1 MRPWEDKNFKIILKD
16 IKKILLVR
24 LRLIGDVLMT
34 TPSVKILR
42 NALPSAKI
50 YYLVEPPQ
58 DELLEGN
65 PDIDRLIV
73 INRKA
78 SFKELF
84 EVIRKIRKE
93 KFDVAIDFHGG
104 PRASILTLLSGA
116 KIKVGYSY
124 SPRKVFYHVKVERG
138 VKDGFIH
145 SVINQLNLLKGLG
158 MEWQDIPPLFMPDI
172 DEKDKEKLDKIFKD
186 NDLTEKNFIVIH
198 VSAGNRYREWGVE
211 NWKSLIEAIS
221 KDIKLKCVVI
231 GSRDDI
237 FYERFLDFPNVVSLI
252 GKINLKE
259 VREVIKRSLL
269 FVGPDSGPMHIAST
283 TDTPIIALFGPT
295 TPLVFGPWKRDAIII
310 EGSTEC
316 RPCNQKRCDLDF
328 RCIREIKPEV
338 VYDHIKRVLEGAR
351 NEF

>member
-1 MRPWEDKNFKIILKD
+1 MSNRVGKTFKLSLRD

-42 NALPSAKI
+42 NALPSTKI

-58 DELLEGN
+58 NELLEGN

-73 INRKA
+73 IDRKA

-84 EVIRKIRKE
+84 GLIKKMREER
-93 KFDVAIDFHGG
+93 FDVAIDFHGG

-116 KIKVGYSY
+116 KIRVGYSY
-124 SPRKVFYHVKVERG
+124 SPRRVFYHIKVERG

-145 SVINQLNLLKGLG
+145 SVINQLNLLKGIG
-158 MEWQDIPPLFMPDI
+158 IEWEDIPPLFMPSI
-172 DEKDKEKLDKIFKD
+172 DGEEKEKLDKIFKD
-186 NDLTEKNFIVIH
+186 KGLENKNFIVFH

-211 NWKSLIEAIS
+211 NWKNLIKAIS
-221 KDIKLKCVVI
+221 KDMKLTSVLI

-237 FYERFLDFPNVVSLI
+237 FYERSLDFPNVVSLI
-252 GKINLKE
+252 GRINLRE
-259 VREVIKRSLL
+259 VREVIRKSLL

-295 TPLVFGPWKRDAIII
+295 TPLVFGPWKKDAVII
-310 EGSTEC
+310 EGSAEC
-316 RPCNQKRCDLDF
+316 RPCNQKRCDF
-328 RCIREIKPEV
+328 EFKCIRGIKPEL
-338 VYDHIKRVLEGAR
+338 VYAHIKKVLKGIG